1 MWNKLVATAK
11 RNLSQFLLFVIAI
24 VPLTTLSY
32 FLLYDNYQYRHLEE
46 EQKNEQMAKVLAQN
60 VDSFIA
66 GIKATLNSI
75 AGLDV
80 IQERDRAEIE
90 KAFASLAVAQHDV
103 SLFWMTD
110 ANGDVIAKWPD
121 NAPDKSAAG
130 KDFFSAAMRGATFV
144 SDDLTGEITN
154 KEIVLVAVPYTDNR
168 GKILGVLGASIP
180 LEKLQQKLDLRI
192 GATGY
197 PILVS
202 KSGKFLVHPQ
212 LNEIRKKV
220 GADDPVWRALRSG
233 ASGTINV
240 VAPFDGQRKLF
251 SYVPLHEADW
261 VVVVVQPLSEF
272 NAKLYNLFARYG
284 VVIVVVLVVVL
295 WAARQLVLARH
306 REEEARILQAEK
318 LAVVGQ
324 LAAGMAHEI
333 RNPLTSI
340 KGFVQMMASR
350 EDGKAPPE
358 YLEMILMEIE
368 SIQSVVDETLVLAK
382 PHPANF
388 VPVNLGEVIQ
398 EVCSLMKSQAL
409 FHNIRLVCSFSL
421 DIPPVNANRN
431 QLKQV
436 FINLIKNSID
446 AMPEAGGEI
455 SLTLKQRGQKL
466 QIAVS
471 DTGSG
476 IPPELVAKLGSPFVT
491 TKENGTGLGLMVTF
505 RIIQNHGGTIKVD
518 SAPGQGATFV
528 ITLPI
533 VKPESRF

>member
-1 MWNKLVATAK
+1 MWNKLVAAIR
-11 RNLSQFLLFVIAI
+11 RNLSQILLFIIVI
-24 VPLTTLSY
+24 VPLSTLSY

-60 VDSFIA
+60 VDSYIA
-66 GIKATLNSI
+66 GIKVTLMGI
-75 AGLDV
+75 AGLDA
-80 IQERDRAEIE
+80 IQYHDRAEIE
-90 KAFASLAVAQHDV
+90 KAFASLALAQNDI
-103 SLFWMTD
+103 SLYWITD
-110 ANGDVIAKWPD
+110 AKGDIVAKWPD
-121 NAPDKSAAG
+121 NVPDKSAAG
-130 KDFFSAAMRGATFV
+130 KDFFDAAMRGSTFV
-144 SDDLTGEITN
+144 SDDLTGDITN
-154 KEIVLVAVPYTDNR
+154 KEIVLVAVPYTNSK
-168 GKILGVLGASIP
+168 GQISGVLGVSIP
-180 LEKLQQKLDLRI
+180 LEKLQQKLVLRV

-202 KSGKFLVHPQ
+202 KSGHFLVHPQ
-212 LNEIRKKV
+212 LDEIRKKV
-220 GADDPVWRALRSG
+220 SADDPVWRALRSG
-233 ASGTINV
+233 TSGTINV

-261 VVVVVQPLSEF
+261 VVVIVQPLSEF
-272 NAKLYNLFARYG
+272 NAKLYDLFTRYG
-284 VVIVVVLVVVL
+284 VVIVVVLLIVL
-295 WAARQLVLARH
+295 WAARQLVIARN
-306 REEEARILQAEK
+306 REEEARVLQAEK

-340 KGFVQMMASR
+340 KGFVQMIAAR

-368 SIQSVVDETLVLAK
+368 SIQSVVNETLVLAK

-388 VPVNLGEVIQ
+388 TPVNVSGVIQ
-398 EVCSLMKSQAL
+398 EVCALMEPQAYYR
-409 FHNIRLVCSFSL
+409 NIKLVSSFPVNV
-421 DIPPVNANRN
+421 PPVKADRN

-436 FINLIKNSID
+436 FINLIKNSIE

-455 SLTLKQRGQKL
+455 SLALKQRGHKL

-476 IPPELVAKLGSPFVT
+476 IPPDLLARLGGPFVT

-505 RIIQNHGGTIKVD
+505 RIVQNHGGSIHVD
-518 SAPGQGATFV
+518 STPGHGTTFL
-528 ITLPI
+528 ITLPAT
-533 VKPESRF
+533 KTKE